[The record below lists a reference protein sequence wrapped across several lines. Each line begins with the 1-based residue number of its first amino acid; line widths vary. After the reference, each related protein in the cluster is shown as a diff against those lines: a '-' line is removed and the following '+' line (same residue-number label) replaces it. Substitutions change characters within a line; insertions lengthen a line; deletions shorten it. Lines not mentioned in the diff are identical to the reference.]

1 MKHNQFKAIIN
12 KLLKDKCQEQGLT
25 LSGVDITNNE
35 KHIYIYDKSWNCK
48 IAIRLWINDKQI
60 HLSATT
66 DMSKPVGLANRQ
78 FDVTCSYTEFW
89 QLNDVLNTM
98 FGSLKI

>member
-12 KLLKDKCQEQGLT
+12 KIIKDKCQEQELT

-35 KHIYIYDKSWNCK
+35 KYIYIYDKQWNCK
-48 IAIRLWINDKQI
+48 LAIKLYINDKQI

-66 DMSKPVGLANRQ
+66 DTSKPVGLANRQ
-78 FDVTCSYTEFW
+78 YDVTCSYLEFK
-89 QLNDVLNTM
+89 QINNLLDNM
-98 FGSLKI
+98 FGTLKI